1 MKKTLASLILASTV
15 AGFASSAEARLS
27 PTRSSTPQTGTSV
40 HTGAVTG
47 LCELKVTDGTLPSS
61 TALLSPTIT
70 SALLGKIETKCNT
83 ATAQL
88 VVDLDTHYYG
98 TDDPGVQTITRSF
111 QLTAPVGAYNAA
123 YTGGGVIG
131 SYQNAAQT
139 FATLNHG
146 YSTTASTLKVGA
158 KIDAPSLQNL
168 AAGGYTV
175 RVKATL
181 TP

>member
-1 MKKTLASLILASTV
+1 LIAASAV
-15 AGFASSAEARLS
+15 AGFASSASASLPPTTSAS
-27 PTRSSTPQTGTSV
+27 PQPGISV

-47 LCELKVTDGTLPSS
+47 LCELKVLDGTLPSS
-61 TALLSPTIT
+61 TAALSPTIT
-70 SALLGKIETKCNT
+70 SALLGSIETKCNT

-88 VVDLDTHYYG
+88 VVDLDSHVSG
-98 TDDPGVQTITRSF
+98 TDDPGFQTVARSF
-111 QLTAPVGAYNAA
+111 ELTVPTLAYAAA
-123 YTGGGVIG
+123 YTGGGAIG
-131 SYQNAAQT
+131 GYQTTAQT

-158 KIDAPSLQNL
+158 KVDAPALQNL